1 MTTTKKYAFVT
12 IVAPEAVRAEFTQL
26 RNELKTT
33 DKQLMQALWNLA
45 QSNAGAVAHEVEG
58 LKEVAAQLK
67 HIKAI
72 TVGDEPKVAIA
83 AKAKKAPAKKEVIAK
98 EPAKKAPAKKK
109 APKKT
114 VKFEGKEEPEIFVGE
129 EDCDMPCMVV
139 DGLWVIKVLSMT

>member
-33 DKQLMQALWNLA
+33 DKQLMQALWNIA
-45 QSNAGAVAHEVEG
+45 QSDLGAVAHELEG
-58 LKEVAAQLK
+58 LKEVAMQLK

-98 EPAKKAPAKKK
+98 EPAKKK
-109 APKKT
+109 APKKS
-114 VKFEGKEEPEIFVGE
+114 VKFEGKDEPEIFVGE

-139 DGLWVIKVLSMT
+139 DGL

>member
-83 AKAKKAPAKKEVIAK
+83 ELTPITAPVASTSGPPLFPGLIA
-98 EPAKKAPAKKK
+98 AS
-109 APKKT
+109 
-114 VKFEGKEEPEIFVGE
+114 V
-129 EDCDMPCMVV
+129 
-139 DGLWVIKVLSMT
+139 

>member
-33 DKQLMQALWNLA
+33 DKQLMQALWNIA
-45 QSNAGAVAHEVEG
+45 QSDLGAVAHELEG

-67 HIKAI
+67 HIKAV

-83 AKAKKAPAKKEVIAK
+83 AKAKKAPAKKEVVAK
-98 EPAKKAPAKKK
+98 EPVKKK

-114 VKFEGKEEPEIFVGE
+114 VSFEGKEESEIFVGE

-139 DGLWVIKVLSMT
+139 DGL

>member
-83 AKAKKAPAKKEVIAK
+83 AKAKKAPAKK
-98 EPAKKAPAKKK
+98 APAKKK

-114 VKFEGKEEPEIFVGE
+114 VKFEGKEEPEMFVGE

-139 DGLWVIKVLSMT
+139 DGL